1 VYSDDQACP
10 VLVQKRLK
18 RERRSG
24 KEGGK
29 GKPAPATA
37 GTVSMRIA
45 ELKRQ
50 GTVLAK
56 SK

>member
-24 KEGGK
+24 GKGK
-29 GKPAPATA
+29 GKPAPAPA
-37 GTVSMRIA
+37 STVSMRIA
-45 ELKRQ
+45 DLKRQ
-50 GTVLAK
+50 GTALAK
-56 SK
+56 P